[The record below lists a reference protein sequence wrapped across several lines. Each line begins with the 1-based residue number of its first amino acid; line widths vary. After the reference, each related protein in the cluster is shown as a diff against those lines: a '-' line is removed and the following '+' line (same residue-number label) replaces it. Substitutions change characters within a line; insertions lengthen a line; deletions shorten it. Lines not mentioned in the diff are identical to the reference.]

1 MNLEECINFLLTG
14 AQHRVFQ
21 EMKNE
26 LKVYD
31 LTPIQYGVLKC
42 IWEKD
47 LSNPKEIAV
56 QLGIENST
64 ISGVLER
71 MEAKGFIVREIDPN
85 DRRYIKLILSDKAR
99 ELEEAVNQTVL
110 EVNQKVLKGYTKEET
125 ALFKSFLKR
134 MIEI

>member
-1 MNLEECINFLLTG
+1 MQGSARRMVLSARQIWLLYPLYRCTG
-14 AQHRVFQ
+14 CRRGSRWDR
-21 EMKNE
+21 
-26 LKVYD
+26 L
-31 LTPIQYGVLKC
+31 
-42 IWEKD
+42 
-47 LSNPKEIAV
+47 
-56 QLGIENST
+56 IE
-64 ISGVLER
+64 GKQ
-71 MEAKGFIVREIDPN
+71 KGFIVREIDPD

>member
-1 MNLEECINFLLTG
+1 
-14 AQHRVFQ
+14 
-21 EMKNE
+21 
-26 LKVYD
+26 
-31 LTPIQYGVLKC
+31 
-42 IWEKD
+42 
-47 LSNPKEIAV
+47 
-56 QLGIENST
+56 
-64 ISGVLER
+64 
-71 MEAKGFIVREIDPN
+71 MEAKGFIVREIDPD

>member
-1 MNLEECINFLLTG
+1 MKMEECINYLLTG

-26 LKVYD
+26 LKIYD

-42 IWEKD
+42 IWEKK

-64 ISGVLER
+64 ISGILER
-71 MEAKGFIVREIDPN
+71 MESKGFVFREIDPD
-85 DRRYIKLILSDKAR
+85 DRRYIKVTLSDKAK
-99 ELEEAVNQTVL
+99 ELEKPVNATVL
-110 EVNQKVLKGYTKEET
+110 KVNENVLKGYTEEEVVQ
-125 ALFKSFLKR
+125 FKKYLKK
-134 MIEI
+134 MME